1 MTKFIRNSN
10 VVELSCKIKTY
21 EFAEEATRVG
31 INEAMEVYIQLY
43 FKRYKGKLVMGVWK
57 MKVVCVYIY
66 KTRPEIYSVLKFPD
80 FVWIGTQCLHYLH

>member
-21 EFAEEATRVG
+21 EFAEEATYVG

-43 FKRYKGKLVMGVWK
+43 FKKKFILSSNFRILYEYVHNAMEVYIQLYFKRYKEKLVMGV
-57 MKVVCVYIY
+57 
-66 KTRPEIYSVLKFPD
+66 
-80 FVWIGTQCLHYLH
+80 